1 MGIFNRNNIPYHGIL
16 TKINRWEKGK
26 TDFLDTIVPEERAMY
41 KYDCEHGIVLSK
53 YKIMLGVST
62 INSGSGINRLE
73 NMSGT
78 SLSRWTSGSGEDT
91 ETHYDLDIHFTQGRG
106 LRIRLLSQEQI
117 GAKIEAHYFRCLLNM
132 GRGYE
137 YRKYYLTDS
146 FEDYNISSFENDM
159 IRGIQPNTFY
169 QILNAHKGIWASAKE
184 DPYSSIGLASW
195 DMRPYEPG
203 FLIRLQGLL
212 LKSAEEAEKFSKGD
226 DKYLIQ
232 LYRPHIMNISYISEA
247 IEWNYGWHF
256 RNDDGFYKNIIYKA
270 FDRMLQCFGIFDLW
284 NEYLRKY
291 NVNCAKLAYIQ
302 SAYGRYFSM
311 MWDFENEYILDENT
325 KLEIIRKSRKKRLLG
340 KTIIKPKDWSEIR
353 PGDHDLETR
362 LGSLIQKYCIIAK
375 TCTENHDALQ
385 KLEKLEQL
393 FGMQDW
399 FHAFPH
405 RPYVD
410 VYDRLGDKW
419 VQICRIMDQIGMYDD
434 FFKFICQD
442 GADPSKGEELR
453 NAIIHREYI
462 EGRLLS
468 IKNHS

>member
-232 LYRPHIMNISYISEA
+232 LYRPHIMNISYSA
-247 IEWNYGWHF
+247 
-256 RNDDGFYKNIIYKA
+256 
-270 FDRMLQCFGIFDLW
+270 ML
-284 NEYLRKY
+284 
-291 NVNCAKLAYIQ
+291 
-302 SAYGRYFSM
+302 
-311 MWDFENEYILDENT
+311 
-325 KLEIIRKSRKKRLLG
+325 
-340 KTIIKPKDWSEIR
+340 
-353 PGDHDLETR
+353 
-362 LGSLIQKYCIIAK
+362 
-375 TCTENHDALQ
+375 
-385 KLEKLEQL
+385 
-393 FGMQDW
+393 
-399 FHAFPH
+399 
-405 RPYVD
+405 
-410 VYDRLGDKW
+410 
-419 VQICRIMDQIGMYDD
+419 
-434 FFKFICQD
+434 
-442 GADPSKGEELR
+442 
-453 NAIIHREYI
+453 
-462 EGRLLS
+462 
-468 IKNHS
+468 